1 MRIFKIQQNN
11 RIIPNSQIAFTGEFD
26 KYAYISRQIEQE
38 RINNIKR
45 KYEAKRSY
53 IDQNVKQNNNKLQAL
68 KRKINNL
75 QATISS
81 NNRKIEDLQQQSQN
95 ILETIKKTKEE
106 IKLFNDKNLQLL
118 NTYLKEK
125 QSIDSEIEN
134 DKVRKIKNTQETFM
148 QDLSMIKTGPKKLL
162 IEEILN
168 PILMS
173 YETDLSKLKNV
184 SIGTEALN
192 SDEQKTAKN
201 AIFSWITTKTDANYA
216 QLDVNKFNSQDDF
229 VNALRKISL
238 IASRDY
244 EENGNLSVTLI
255 ENLGT
260 LKLENLDETNLNFLK
275 ELLSREGDKT
285 PNILILVGNLLS
297 KELKNSI
304 SINIDKNFLNNQRV
318 GLQSL
323 LKDIINK
330 QPKGINLIKRI

>member
-106 IKLFNDKNLQLL
+106 IKLLNDKNLQLL

-134 DKVRKIKNTQETFM
+134 DKVRKIKNTQETFV

-201 AIFSWITTKTDANYA
+201 AIFSWITTNTDANYA

-275 ELLSREGDKT
+275 ELLSREGDKM
-285 PNILILVGNLLS
+285 PNILILVGNLLN

-304 SINIDKNFLNNQRV
+304 SINIDKNFLNNLRV

>member
-106 IKLFNDKNLQLL
+106 IKLLNDKNLQLL
-118 NTYLKEK
+118 NTYLKKK

-184 SIGTEALN
+184 SIETEALN
-192 SDEQKTAKN
+192 SDEQKTARN

-260 LKLENLDETNLNFLK
+260 LKLENLDETNLKFLK

-285 PNILILVGNLLS
+285 PNILILVGNLLN

-323 LKDIINK
+323 LKDILNK

>member
-11 RIIPNSQIAFTGEFD
+11 RIIPNSQVAFTGEFD

-106 IKLFNDKNLQLL
+106 IKLLNDKNLQLL

-184 SIGTEALN
+184 SIETEALN

-260 LKLENLDETNLNFLK
+260 LKLENLDETNLIFLK

-285 PNILILVGNLLS
+285 PNILILVGNLLN
-297 KELKNSI
+297 KELKNTI

>member
-106 IKLFNDKNLQLL
+106 IKLLNDKNLQLL

>member
-1 MRIFKIQQNN
+1 M
-11 RIIPNSQIAFTGEFD
+11 
-26 KYAYISRQIEQE
+26 
-38 RINNIKR
+38 
-45 KYEAKRSY
+45 
-53 IDQNVKQNNNKLQAL
+53 
-68 KRKINNL
+68 
-75 QATISS
+75 
-81 NNRKIEDLQQQSQN
+81 
-95 ILETIKKTKEE
+95 
-106 IKLFNDKNLQLL
+106 
-118 NTYLKEK
+118 
-125 QSIDSEIEN
+125 
-134 DKVRKIKNTQETFM
+134 
-148 QDLSMIKTGPKKLL
+148 
-162 IEEILN
+162 
-168 PILMS
+168 
-173 YETDLSKLKNV
+173 
-184 SIGTEALN
+184 
-192 SDEQKTAKN
+192 
-201 AIFSWITTKTDANYA
+201 
-216 QLDVNKFNSQDDF
+216 
-229 VNALRKISL
+229 NALRKISL